1 MKLTAGK
8 KFNGTLAFLF
18 GAFAVV
24 HIITGNIYVGLLEA
38 IIAIDALSDVLEG
51 KETPI
56 IAITLQKGRD

>member
-18 GAFAVV
+18 GASAVV
-24 HIITGNIYVGLLEA
+24 HILTGSIYVGLLES
-38 IIAIDALSDVLEG
+38 IIALHAWSDVLEG

-56 IAITLQKGRD
+56 IAITTQKGRD

>member
-24 HIITGNIYVGLLEA
+24 HILTGDIYVGVLEA
-38 IIAIDALSDVLEG
+38 IIAINAYSDVLDG

-56 IAITLQKGRD
+56 ILITTQKGRD